1 MQTNIEAKQSNSSF
15 ISLRCT
21 SKSWR
26 RRVDS
31 NDIVSCKASR
41 VLGTLDLF
49 SGSVGGSSTAAAAT
63 PLMLLLQQKNPN
75 WSICFCSSL
84 SEAPSS
90 SFLKKSFICRR
101 YLLLIEADKIQEP
114 KSFLMEGPGCVIFF
128 SFSFSKQV
136 LSLIVNICLRSVS
149 QMKKEL
155 STFHFKISSF
165 TFCRLCGGSQKRHS
179 NGKTLACLIGNR
191 LI

>member
-1 MQTNIEAKQSNSSF
+1 MKIQRRRIWFPVTRTLSAIFYHHGVTENTLTLRQNLDKVMKEWVRERESERERERESERGTKNANIEAKQSNSSF

-63 PLMLLLQQKNPN
+63 PLMLLLQQKKIPTDL
-75 WSICFCSSL
+75 FVFVPL
-84 SEAPSS
+84 FP
-90 SFLKKSFICRR
+90 K
-101 YLLLIEADKIQEP
+101 LLLLLFSRNLLSVA
-114 KSFLMEGPGCVIFF
+114 VIF
-128 SFSFSKQV
+128 
-136 LSLIVNICLRSVS
+136 CW
-149 QMKKEL
+149 
-155 STFHFKISSF
+155 
-165 TFCRLCGGSQKRHS
+165 
-179 NGKTLACLIGNR
+179 
-191 LI
+191 